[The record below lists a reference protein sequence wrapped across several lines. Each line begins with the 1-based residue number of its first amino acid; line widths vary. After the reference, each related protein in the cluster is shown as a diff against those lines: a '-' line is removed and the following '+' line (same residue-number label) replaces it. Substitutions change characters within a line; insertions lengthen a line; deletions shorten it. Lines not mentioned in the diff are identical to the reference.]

1 MLLPTDVFEWLR
13 AEAAVESVRPSGGMV
28 ELPAEAADA
37 VMSGQLVARVLLK
50 PELGLGAGT
59 AAADEQLL
67 ELLASISTQR
77 RGARNVPS
85 ERLYAW
91 GVLSSVLARLGF
103 NLSTDDKTLI
113 VAGDQEGCRL

>member
-50 PELGLGAGT
+50 PELGLGA
-59 AAADEQLL
+59 ADVQLL
-67 ELLASISTQR
+67 EQLASMSTQR
-77 RGARNVPS
+77 LGARNVPS

-91 GVLSSVLARLGF
+91 GVLSSILARLGF
-103 NLSTDDKTLI
+103 SLSTDDKTLI
-113 VAGDQEGCRL
+113 VAGDEEVRRL

>member
-67 ELLASISTQR
+67 ELS
-77 RGARNVPS
+77 
-85 ERLYAW
+85 
-91 GVLSSVLARLGF
+91 
-103 NLSTDDKTLI
+103 LI
-113 VAGDQEGCRL
+113 HI